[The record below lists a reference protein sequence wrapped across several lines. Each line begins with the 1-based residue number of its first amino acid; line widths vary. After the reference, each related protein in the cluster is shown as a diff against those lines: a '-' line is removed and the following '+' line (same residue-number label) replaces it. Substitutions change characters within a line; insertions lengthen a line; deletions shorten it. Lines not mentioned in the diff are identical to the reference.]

1 MFVVK
6 RDGTQERF
14 QFDKITT
21 RLQRLTDGLSGLLDP
36 AAVAQKV
43 IATLYSGVTT
53 TEVDEQAA
61 RVAAQMVNH
70 HPDYGV
76 LAGRLLVAELHRYL
90 PSTFVAVLSQ
100 LYTFT
105 DPVTKQAQ
113 PLISEELWLLAQKHA
128 DRLNEAIKL
137 ERDLQFSYFGFMTL
151 KRSYLLKINNKS
163 AESPQHMYLRVAMGI
178 HGDHIDDII
187 ATYDL
192 LSQGII
198 SHASPTMFNAGTNK
212 PQMASCFLLSMDGD
226 QDSIKSI
233 YSTLGKCADISK
245 YAGGIGLHV
254 HTVRAAGAYISGT
267 NGTSNGLVPM
277 LKVFNATA
285 KYVDQGGNKRPGAF
299 AIYLEPWHGD
309 IVEFLD
315 LKLQT
320 GVEEL
325 RARDLFYGLWVP
337 DLFMER
343 VRDDQSWTLMDPHTA
358 PGLSK
363 VWGDKFK
370 DLYERYEREGRG
382 LRTMPARTL
391 WARILRTQKE
401 TGTPYMLFKDHANRK
416 SNQQHLGT
424 IESSNLCVAGDTMIL
439 TKTGPLTIKE
449 LVDGPDTT
457 AHGEGHDAYHKTL
470 HQIKDLEQR
479 AHTTSEGKPDADLKS
494 ELVALQ
500 AKLASLPRPAVESK
514 PHQIPA
520 VEVWNGHEWSSVVPA
535 QTATHVKLMRVT
547 TSHGTQLDCTLT
559 HKFILEDGVTRVD
572 AHNLTLGQRLARVT
586 HDTNRPVIYP
596 GQADHALPDDVAFR
610 RGFVYAYAIQ
620 KKGTETVGGSIPQF
634 KVPML
639 LLTKEH
645 VSGKTLEY
653 FNYQLDWAR
662 STFDNIDHEQLAAC
676 AVPTAD
682 QHLQTR
688 LTGPISTRESWVKG
702 FLAGLYGVLK
712 YARGSYAFLHKP
724 WLMLRSV
731 GQAVVLRPADNK
743 GLWELHG
750 LPHDD
755 DGVPV
760 VTGLQ
765 ILPGSHNTYCFTESH
780 RNAGV
785 FNELLTGQCAEI
797 IEYSDPN
804 QIAVCNLASLCLN
817 KFVVNGEFDFAR
829 LHAVTQQV
837 TINMNRII
845 DRNLYLLEEMRESN
859 LRYRPIGIGVQ
870 GLADVFAQMHYAWE
884 SLEAQTLNKDIFETI
899 YHAALTA
906 SNRLAQHNKPYEG
919 FWASPAAEGRLQFDL
934 WNQPMPTRYDWGSLK
949 ASIILTGLYN
959 SLLLTCMPTAS
970 TAQIL
975 GNNESIEPFTSNMYT
990 RSVLSGEFQVVNK
1003 YLVQDLLARNLWEP
1017 KMVTELIKH
1026 NGSVQQIAAI
1036 PDDLKAVYKTV
1047 WEIPQRVLID
1057 MAADR
1062 GQFICQSQSFNL
1074 HMRDPSNNQLHNA
1087 LFYAWEKGLKTGMYY
1102 LRTRPAVDP
1111 IKFTVAPDATD
1122 ANADAAMAQAEEILA
1137 CSRANPGACVMCS
1150 S

>member
-21 RLQRLTDGLSGLLDP
+21 RLQRLTDNLSDLIDP

-70 HPDYGV
+70 HPDYGL
-76 LAGRLLVAELHRYL
+76 LAGRLLVAELHRQL
-90 PSTFVAVLSQ
+90 PQTFVQVLAQ
-100 LYTFT
+100 LYAYT
-105 DPVTKQAQ
+105 DPVTKRAQ
-113 PLISEELWLLAQKHA
+113 PLISDELWALAQKHT
-128 DRLNEAIKL
+128 DRLNQAIKM
-137 ERDLQFSYFGFMTL
+137 ERDFQFSYFGLMTL
-151 KRSYLLKINNKS
+151 KRSYLLKINNKP

-178 HGDHIDDII
+178 HGDHVEDVI

-233 YSTLGKCADISK
+233 YSTLAKCADISK

-320 GVEEL
+320 GVEDL

-343 VRDDQSWTLMDPHTA
+343 VRDDQPWTLMDPHTA

-363 VWGDKFK
+363 VWGAPFK

-382 LRTMPARTL
+382 LRTLPARTL

-401 TGTPYMLFKDHANRK
+401 TGTPYVLFKDHANRK

-439 TKTGPLTIKE
+439 TKTGPHTIKE

-457 AHGEGHDAYHKTL
+457 AHGEGHHVYEKTL
-470 HQIKDLEQR
+470 QQIMDLEQR
-479 AHTTSEGKPDADLKS
+479 AHATADAKQGAES
-494 ELVALQ
+494 ELVALR
-500 AKLASLPRPAVESK
+500 AKLASLPPPVRAKVHTVAPVD
-514 PHQIPA
+514 
-520 VEVWNGHEWSSVVPA
+520 VWNGEQWSTVVPK
-535 QTATHVKLMRVT
+535 QTGSHTKLMRVI
-547 TSHGTQLDCTLT
+547 TSHGTQLDCTLS
-559 HKFILEDGVTRVD
+559 HKFILEDGVTRID
-572 AHNLTLGQRLARVT
+572 AHDLKLGTRLARISHET
-586 HDTNRPVIYP
+586 GRPVVYP

-620 KKGTETVGGSIPQF
+620 KKGADTLGGTIPQF
-634 KVPML
+634 KVPMML
-639 LLTKEH
+639 LSKEQ
-645 VSGKTLEY
+645 VSTKTLEY
-653 FNYQLDWAR
+653 FNYDLPWAR
-662 STFDNIDHEQLAAC
+662 ATFAELDHELLAAC
-676 AVPTAD
+676 AVPQAD
-682 QHLQTR
+682 QQLQTR
-688 LTGPISTRESWVKG
+688 LTGPVATREAWVQG

-712 YARGSYAFLHKP
+712 YARASYAFLLKP

-731 GQAVVLRPADNK
+731 GRAVCLRPVDHK

-750 LPHDD
+750 LSDEDD
-755 DGVPV
+755 HVPV
-760 VTGLQ
+760 VTGLSV
-765 ILPGSHNTYCFTESH
+765 LPGVHNTYCFTEPH
-780 RNAGV
+780 RQAGV

-797 IEYSDPN
+797 IEYSDPK

-817 KFVVNGEFDFAR
+817 KFVVNGQFDFAR

-837 TINMNRII
+837 TVNMNRII
-845 DRNLYLLEEMRESN
+845 DRNLYLLEEMQTSN

-870 GLADVFAQMHYAWE
+870 GLADVFAQLHYAWE
-884 SLEAQTLNKDIFETI
+884 SPEAQTLNKDIFETI

-906 SNRLAQHNKPYEG
+906 SNRLAQHNKPYDG
-919 FWASPAAEGRLQFDL
+919 FWASPAAEGKLQFDL
-934 WNQPMPTRYDWGSLK
+934 WNQPTPTRYDWDSLK

-1003 YLVQDLLARNLWEP
+1003 YLVQDLLARNLWQP
-1017 KMVTELIKH
+1017 GMVTDLIKH
-1026 NGSVQQIAAI
+1026 NGSVQQIAAV
-1036 PDDLKAVYKTV
+1036 PDDLKAIYKTV

-1122 ANADAAMAQAEEILA
+1122 AQADAAMARAEEILA
-1137 CSRANPGACVMCS
+1137 CSRDNPGACVMCS